1 VGHAREAQVGLVRV
15 GEMHSKRVLVTGL
28 STYWGG
34 RLAQALEA
42 FPEVEAIIGVAAD
55 EPQVELERTEYV
67 KVGAQH
73 ALLRRVVEAA
83 EIDTVVDT
91 RLVVDSATTSSAKAH
106 ENNVIGTMN
115 ILAACSGADSP
126 VRKVVFKSSTHFYGC
141 EQDDPA
147 FFDETMGRPRP
158 PRTPIERD
166 IVEAEA
172 SLGEFAERNPDVSV
186 TILRF
191 ANVLGPDV
199 RTSHIDLLSLPALP
213 MILGFDPRY
222 QFVHEDDVVHALE
235 HAVKHDL
242 PGVFNV
248 AADGVLAL
256 SEVAGLL
263 RKPYV
268 PLLPPW
274 GTGLAAAALRRLGLN
289 IPPEML
295 AQLRFGRGVDNRR
308 YKAAGFRYQH
318 TSRETVLGLGEH
330 FRLEP
335 IVRGAQEPYRYER
348 DVEEFLR
355 WSPHVRQARERGSG
369 LSREELVELQR
380 LLAGYAET
388 AGIEVDG
395 APEDDRLAAA
405 EARLLAAERAAAEAM
420 ERVAQVEQRAREA
433 AERAARVEENAEE
446 RARRATDRAK
456 KAERRAAEAALKA
469 TERAKKAERRARQAA
484 DEAVQRASRA
494 ERRAEAAA
502 ERPEP
507 QPEPQPEPK
516 PTPPTEPRP
525 EPRPPATPL
534 DHYDDL
540 AAEEV
545 IALLASL
552 EPADLQMLREYE
564 RRHANRVRVTEAIES
579 VLARGGTP
587 V

>member
-1 VGHAREAQVGLVRV
+1 
-15 GEMHSKRVLVTGL
+15 MHSKRILVTGL

-91 RLVVDSATTSSAKAH
+91 RLVVDSATTTPAKAH

-115 ILAACSGADSP
+115 ILAACSATDSP

-147 FFDETMGRPRP
+147 FFDETMARPHP

-172 SLGEFAERNPDVSV
+172 SLSEFAERNPEVSV

-263 RKPYV
+263 RRPYA

-274 GTGLAAAALRRLGLN
+274 GTGLATAALRRVGVN

-308 YKAAGFRYQH
+308 YKAAGFHYQY
-318 TSRETVLGLGEH
+318 TSRETVLALGEH
-330 FRLEP
+330 LRLEP

-348 DVEEFLR
+348 EVEEFLR

-369 LSREELVELQR
+369 LSRDQLVELQR

-388 AGIEVDG
+388 AGIEVDRG
-395 APEDDRLAAA
+395 PEDDRLAAA
-405 EARLLAAERAAAEAM
+405 EARALAAERVAAEAM
-420 ERVAQVEQRAREA
+420 ERVAQAEQRAREA
-433 AERAARVEENAEE
+433 AERAARVEDTVEE
-446 RARRATDRAK
+446 RAQRATERAK

-494 ERRAEAAA
+494 ERRAEAAV
-502 ERPEP
+502 ERPEPRPEP
-507 QPEPQPEPK
+507 QPEPQPEP
-516 PTPPTEPRP
+516 RP
-525 EPRPPATPL
+525 EPRPPGTPL

-552 EPADLQMLREYE
+552 EPADLQMLLDYE
-564 RRHANRVRVTEAIES
+564 RRHANRAGVIQAIES